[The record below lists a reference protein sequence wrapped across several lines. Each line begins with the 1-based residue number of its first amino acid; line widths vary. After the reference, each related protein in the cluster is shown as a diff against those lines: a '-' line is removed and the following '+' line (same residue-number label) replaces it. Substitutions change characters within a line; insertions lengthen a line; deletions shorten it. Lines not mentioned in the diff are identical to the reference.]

1 MRSPPWCGSSPSAS
15 EKRNETHVK
24 PAEIAQAT
32 GASFTLH
39 GAGVSGG
46 IAIGRAHLVSTARLE
61 VAHYEIAPQGIE
73 AEIERFDRATAQVHG
88 ELAALQTSMPA
99 GALAEIK
106 AILSLHAMLLKDAN
120 LSSVPRD
127 LIRNRRCN
135 AEWALVLQMDY
146 LTSQFEGI
154 EDPYLR
160 ERKQDIVQVVE
171 RVLKAMLGT
180 GHAPS
185 APSHEEDLIVVA
197 HDLSPADMILFK
209 QHQYAGFVTDLGGV
223 TSHTAIVARSLNIP
237 AIVGLHHAR
246 SMIREGEAVIVDG
259 REGVLIVNPGGQ
271 VLEEYRERSR
281 AIGIERQKLKRL
293 RTARSATMDGVAVEL
308 QANIELPQDVKEVK
322 EAGAAG
328 IGLFRSE
335 FLFLNRDDLPSED
348 EQFEAYRK
356 VADAMDGRTVTIRT
370 LDLGADKSINGA
382 DRGGP
387 NPALGLRAI
396 RFCLAEPQMFQA
408 QLRAILRA
416 SRYGKVRLL
425 IPMLAHAHEV
435 EQTLAAVRH
444 AKETLDD
451 QKVRYDQR
459 IAVGGMIE
467 VPAAALSLK
476 YFVRNLDF
484 LSIGTNDLI
493 QYTLAIDRTDDTVA
507 HLYDPLHPAVLQ
519 LVAQTIRSAK
529 RAKIPVAV
537 CGEMAGD
544 VAMTRILLGFGLR
557 EFSMHPAQLLAIKQ
571 QILRT
576 RVRDAEALA
585 ARVLRTYDP
594 AKARA
599 LLAKLNA

>member
-1 MRSPPWCGSSPSAS
+1 M
-15 EKRNETHVK
+15 K
-24 PAEIAQAT
+24 PAENPSAV

-61 VAHYEIAPQGIE
+61 VAHYEVAPQEIE
-73 AEIERFDRATAQVHG
+73 AELERFDRAIAQVQG
-88 ELAALQTSMPA
+88 ELAALQAGIPA
-99 GALAEIK
+99 GAPAEMK
-106 AILSLHAMLLKDAN
+106 AILSLHAMLLNDAN
-120 LSSVPRD
+120 LSTVPRN

-135 AEWALVLQMDY
+135 AEWALILQMDY
-146 LTSQFEGI
+146 LASQFEEM

-197 HDLSPADMILFK
+197 HDLSPAEMILFK
-209 QHQYAGFVTDLGGV
+209 QHRYAGFVTDLGGV

-246 SMIREGEAVIVDG
+246 SMIREGEPLIVDG

-271 VLEEYRERSR
+271 VLDEYRERSR
-281 AIGIERQKLKRL
+281 LLEIERQKLERL
-293 RTARSATMDGVAVEL
+293 RNARSAMMDGAAVEL
-308 QANIELPQDVKEVK
+308 QANIELPQDVEEAR

-348 EQFEAYRK
+348 EQFEAYRE
-356 VADAMDGRTVTIRT
+356 VADAMSGRPVTIRT

-382 DRGGP
+382 DRAGP

-396 RFCLAEPQMFQA
+396 RFCLAEPQMFLT

-416 SRYGKVRLL
+416 SRYGKIRLL

-444 AKETLDD
+444 AKEMLDG
-451 QKVRYDQR
+451 QR
-459 IAVGGMIE
+459 IPYDRRIAIGGMVE

-476 YFVRNLDF
+476 YLARDLDF

-493 QYTLAIDRTDDTVA
+493 QYTLAIDRTDDAVA

-529 RAKIPVAV
+529 RAKTPVAV

-544 VAMTRILLGFGLR
+544 AAMTRLLLGFGLR

-571 QILRT
+571 QVLRT
-576 RVRDAEALA
+576 RIGEVEALA
-585 ARVLRTYDP
+585 GRVCRAHDP

-599 LLAKLNA
+599 LLARLNA